1 MQNISGS
8 GILFIGKLF
17 GGRISVI
24 IRKLVVGPVA
34 SNCYIIGSE
43 STGEGMIIDPGADAK
58 EILRVVE
65 KLGLKI
71 KVIVLTHRHPDHV
84 GAAAQVK
91 EATGADLAAHAE
103 CAKYLPHS
111 PSYIYE
117 PPYEGAPKPE
127 RILNGGDSI
136 NIGDLHFTV
145 LHTPG
150 HTPCGISLVGEGVV
164 FTGDT
169 LFNYGIG
176 RYDLIDGDY
185 HKLMDSIH
193 TKLMVLPDETR
204 VYPGHG
210 PDSTIATERR
220 ANPFLR

>member
-1 MQNISGS
+1 
-8 GILFIGKLF
+8 
-17 GGRISVI
+17 VI

-34 SNCYIIGSE
+34 SNCYIVGSE

-91 EATGADLAAHAE
+91 EATGAELAAHAE

>member
-1 MQNISGS
+1 M
-8 GILFIGKLF
+8 
-17 GGRISVI
+17 I

-91 EATGADLAAHAE
+91 EATGAELAAHAE

-117 PPYEGAPKPE
+117 PPYEGAPKPG

-136 NIGDLHFTV
+136 DIGDLHFTV

>member
-1 MQNISGS
+1 
-8 GILFIGKLF
+8 L
-17 GGRISVI
+17 I
-24 IRKLVVGPVA
+24 IRKLTVGPYA
-34 SNCYIIGSE
+34 SNCYIVGDE
-43 STGEGMIIDPGADAK
+43 ATKQGMIIDPGAEPK

-71 KVIVLTHRHPDHV
+71 KLIVLTHRHPDHV

-91 EATGADLAAHAE
+91 AAVKASLASHAE
-103 CAKYLPHS
+103 CARYLPQS

-117 PPYEGAPKPE
+117 EPYEGAPKPE
-127 RILNGGDSI
+127 CLLADGDMIDIGG
-136 NIGDLHFTV
+136 LHFKV

-150 HTPCGISLVGEGVV
+150 HTPCGISLAGEGHV

-185 HKLMDSIH
+185 NALIKGIK
-193 TKLMVLPDETR
+193 TKLLTLPPET
-204 VYPGHG
+204 VVHPGHG
-210 PDSTIATERR
+210 PDSTIATEIR
-220 ANPFLR
+220 ANTFLR

>member
-1 MQNISGS
+1 M
-8 GILFIGKLF
+8 
-17 GGRISVI
+17 I
-24 IRKLVVGPVA
+24 IRKLVVGPIA
-34 SNCYIIGSE
+34 SNCYIVGSE
-43 STGEGMIIDPGADAK
+43 STKEGMIIDPGADAD
-58 EILRVVE
+58 EILRNVE
-65 KLGLKI
+65 KLGLTI
-71 KVIVLTHRHPDHV
+71 KLIVLTHRHPDHV

-91 EATGADLAAHAE
+91 KALGVDVATHAE
-103 CAKYLPHS
+103 CAQYLPQS
-111 PSYIYE
+111 PSYMYE

-136 NIGDLHFTV
+136 DIGELHFTV

-150 HTPCGISLVGEGVV
+150 HTPCGISLLGEGVV

-185 HKLMDSIH
+185 HQLMDSIH
-193 TKLMVLPDETR
+193 TKLMVLPDDTV

-210 PDSTIATERR
+210 PDSTIGTERR